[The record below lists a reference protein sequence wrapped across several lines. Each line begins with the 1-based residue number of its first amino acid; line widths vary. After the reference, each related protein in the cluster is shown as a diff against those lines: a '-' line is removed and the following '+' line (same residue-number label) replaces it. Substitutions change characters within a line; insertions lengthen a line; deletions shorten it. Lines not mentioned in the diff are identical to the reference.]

1 MNVAVVWLIVLA
13 ILLLG
18 LAAVVFMGSRQADIN
33 QVVRARLRSLA
44 LESVATGRHSDQ
56 RHLHFIADW
65 WSRKLQ
71 RAGLEVNRK
80 TTMAIFGPTV
90 AAFLMGVPVWGMR
103 ALLLPIVLVVG
114 IQIYLEHRS
123 RLRKEMMLAQ
133 LPGFVDHVIRGLG
146 TGRTVENTVLLAAQQ
161 CRPPLRDILER
172 VRVDV
177 ELGAQLADELQEV
190 ARVHRLRELQL
201 LALAVHVNQRFGGSA
216 RELLQS
222 IVTMIQQ
229 RDQAQRELRA
239 LTGET
244 RLSAWVLGL
253 LPVSV
258 AAYMMAMNPDYLNVM
273 WLDAG
278 GRKVLLTALGMQ
290 IAGAVL
296 LWRMVRS
303 I

>member
-1 MNVAVVWLIVLA
+1 MNASVIWLLVLA
-13 ILLLG
+13 VLLLAF
-18 LAAVVFMGSRQADIN
+18 AATLFFGSRKIDIN
-33 QVVRARLRSLA
+33 QAVRARFRGLTLDTTVTVRRQ
-44 LESVATGRHSDQ
+44 GRH
-56 RHLHFIADW
+56 HVLVDW

-71 RAGLEVNRK
+71 RAGLEVSRK
-80 TTMAIFGPTV
+80 TSLSIFGISA
-90 AAFLMGVPVWGMR
+90 AAFVAGVSLWGMKG
-103 ALLLPIVLVVG
+103 LLLPALVALGVQ
-114 IQIYLEHRS
+114 IQLERRS
-123 RLRKEMMLAQ
+123 QARTEAMLGQ
-133 LPGFVDHVIRGLG
+133 LPGFVDHIIRGLS
-146 TGRTVENTVLLAAQQ
+146 TGRTVENTVLLATQQ

-172 VRVDV
+172 MRVNVD
-177 ELGAQLADELQEV
+177 LGAHLSEELQQA
-190 ARVHRLRELQL
+190 ARVHRLREMQL

-229 RDQAQRELRA
+229 RDQAHRELRA

-244 RLSAWVLGL
+244 RVSAWVLGL

-258 AAYMMAMNPDYLNVM
+258 AAYMMAMNPGYLDVM
-273 WLDAG
+273 WLDPG

-290 IAGAVL
+290 GLGAVL

>member
-1 MNVAVVWLIVLA
+1 MNAAVAWLFALA

-18 LAAVVFMGSRQADIN
+18 LAGILLFGSRQADIN
-33 QVVRARLRSLA
+33 QAVRARLRSLT
-44 LESVATGRHSDQ
+44 LEPTAMDRHRDR
-56 RHLHFIADW
+56 RHLHILTDW

-71 RAGLEVNRK
+71 RAGLEADRK
-80 TTMAIFGPTV
+80 TTLSIVAPV
-90 AAFLMGVPVWGMR
+90 AAAFVVGVLVWGTR
-103 ALLLPIVLVVG
+103 GLLLAVIVAAG
-114 IQIYLEHRS
+114 IQVFLEHRS
-123 RLRKEMMLAQ
+123 RLRKELMLSQ
-133 LPGFVDHVIRGLG
+133 LPGFVDHVIRGLS
-146 TGRTVENTVLLAAQQ
+146 TGRTVQNTVLLAAQQ
-161 CRPPLRDILER
+161 CRPPLRDILDR

-177 ELGAQLADELQEV
+177 ELGAQLAEELQEA
-190 ARVHRLRELQL
+190 ARVHRLKEMQL

-253 LPVSV
+253 LPVTIAS
-258 AAYMMAMNPDYLNVM
+258 YMMAVNPDYLNVM
-273 WLDAG
+273 WLDPG

-290 IAGAVL
+290 CVGAVL